1 MMTLSASRQFSEA
14 GTPIDRGIRS
24 ILEQAFAVDLSGV
37 RLHSG
42 EGTDAFLRARGLT
55 AAAAGHRVF
64 LPGRGRG
71 GEDRW
76 LHLLAHEVAHTV
88 QQAQGMAQAG
98 LGREAGAELA
108 AAAVVAG
115 RPVPAAW
122 LPPGAKPEPPR
133 AGYGAVVLAGFNSWE
148 HQLLGD
154 LSGDQLAAI
163 AARSGDWAAVVD
175 SVLAMLRLWA
185 AGGQQVTADQVRAAL
200 PGVNVVTLGNGC
212 LATYGELCAL
222 ADFIAG
228 PEALESAAG
237 YVFPFLQQIRQ
248 ETYNRLAV
256 LRNPGSPATDFTASI
271 YPYADPASLTAPI
284 RKALEVGE
292 IDRFSAPLGVD
303 HYRGLLARNACHF
316 APWVWYRW
324 KAGRDAAVK
333 TATRATGADGPE
345 RDRLT
350 SLAWA
355 QQAYGEHFLQD
366 CFAPGHLANKTAVMQ
381 YFLEWAGNSYLIAV
395 RDWESLSQVVMARQ
409 PGLWGEALYA
419 WDPELAAQPNDPQ
432 TVEELPSFAARVE
445 RSGVLASGLA
455 TREQAYHQYL
465 AFLRSAVV
473 QLSSNQVHDHYNAR
487 GLWVSDASGQP
498 FQVFG
503 DEFLLRTTTQ
513 VQVMAPVLDLARQ
526 AVPDVLR
533 ETALPDVSA
542 VMLKVPRYAGEH
554 GSPAGLTDLRTW
566 NLNELRTTAPRIFGS
581 GPNFLKQFAGG
592 FFPDMGAVS
601 VDELAD
607 GLSEIWSKDVGGSV
621 SGRVAVHW
629 DGQRLFAGA
638 GGIVSQLAAENGASL
653 ASSPLFGA
661 DIAFAS
667 GGDTLY
673 AGSAGSVVAL
683 DSARSLTQVAQFD
696 LGTGS
701 ARVFLLM
708 TDDEHLYAGAAGYL
722 WELDAANLVQL
733 GSNRFGGSG
742 PGDLQMAAV
751 GGTLVCGINDQVVC
765 LDRGSGLALQV
776 GVTVSLHPDDFYYP
790 VAVLGAGPDA
800 FVASSGILRS
810 VDVVKGGLLPG
821 GQDNPLVTSPDRLA
835 TDGTNVYWSAGG
847 TLMSFALPDPGHT
860 RWAVPLALNGIQP
873 QNPVPGDVHCVAGNV
888 FAALDDTVFQVD
900 PATGAIMNHTRVGD
914 KNEIRLASDGINLY
928 VGTTRNRQ
936 AGVAAYRLGP
946 V

>member
-1 MMTLSASRQFSEA
+1 
-14 GTPIDRGIRS
+14 
-24 ILEQAFAVDLSGV
+24 
-37 RLHSG
+37 
-42 EGTDAFLRARGLT
+42 
-55 AAAAGHRVF
+55 
-64 LPGRGRG
+64 
-71 GEDRW
+71 
-76 LHLLAHEVAHTV
+76 
-88 QQAQGMAQAG
+88 
-98 LGREAGAELA
+98 
-108 AAAVVAG
+108 
-115 RPVPAAW
+115 
-122 LPPGAKPEPPR
+122 
-133 AGYGAVVLAGFNSWE
+133 
-148 HQLLGD
+148 
-154 LSGDQLAAI
+154 
-163 AARSGDWAAVVD
+163 
-175 SVLAMLRLWA
+175 
-185 AGGQQVTADQVRAAL
+185 
-200 PGVNVVTLGNGC
+200 
-212 LATYGELCAL
+212 
-222 ADFIAG
+222 
-228 PEALESAAG
+228 
-237 YVFPFLQQIRQ
+237 
-248 ETYNRLAV
+248 
-256 LRNPGSPATDFTASI
+256 
-271 YPYADPASLTAPI
+271 
-284 RKALEVGE
+284 
-292 IDRFSAPLGVD
+292 
-303 HYRGLLARNACHF
+303 
-316 APWVWYRW
+316 
-324 KAGRDAAVK
+324 
-333 TATRATGADGPE
+333 
-345 RDRLT
+345 
-350 SLAWA
+350 
-355 QQAYGEHFLQD
+355 
-366 CFAPGHLANKTAVMQ
+366 
-381 YFLEWAGNSYLIAV
+381 
-395 RDWESLSQVVMARQ
+395 
-409 PGLWGEALYA
+409 
-419 WDPELAAQPNDPQ
+419 
-432 TVEELPSFAARVE
+432 
-445 RSGVLASGLA
+445 
-455 TREQAYHQYL
+455 
-465 AFLRSAVV
+465 
-473 QLSSNQVHDHYNAR
+473 
-487 GLWVSDASGQP
+487 
-498 FQVFG
+498 
-503 DEFLLRTTTQ
+503 
-513 VQVMAPVLDLARQ
+513 
-526 AVPDVLR
+526 VLR

-653 ASSPLFGA
+653 ASSQLFGAVGA

-873 QNPVPGDVHCVAGNV
+873 QNPVLGDVHCVAGNV